1 MDGFSP
7 IIFSCSHC
15 NLKYKRHLPLGTKY
29 SSCKRCGTLIDIERQ
44 KNESRYKREREIH
57 DNNYQ
62 RHINEINHP
71 FNFIERNN
79 NYNFNDDPYNFDNYS
94 GHDDYYKELGI
105 NFDNNNEENENEDYY
120 SNNNNYRNNRNNNN
134 HFFNLRNER
143 IIKNIERRNNYSQRR
158 NNNNNNIF
166 NNFNNRF
173 LNNNNMFN
181 INIPND
187 NYNRNSGLRHAS
199 ALFEFSEN
207 EDSDYEEINLE
218 EYFQSVSTL
227 LNDLNVDIQTLG
239 SKIIKEKPKLKKL
252 KMSKKLWVK
261 NDKGKLEV
269 PQCCI
274 CINNMKVNEEVVK
287 LKCKHLFHFKCL
299 DKWIENKQI
308 CPFCRTEIKTENIE
322 KNKKNK

>member
-1 MDGFSP
+1 
-7 IIFSCSHC
+7 
-15 NLKYKRHLPLGTKY
+15 
-29 SSCKRCGTLIDIERQ
+29 
-44 KNESRYKREREIH
+44 
-57 DNNYQ
+57 
-62 RHINEINHP
+62 
-71 FNFIERNN
+71 
-79 NYNFNDDPYNFDNYS
+79 
-94 GHDDYYKELGI
+94 
-105 NFDNNNEENENEDYY
+105 
-120 SNNNNYRNNRNNNN
+120 
-134 HFFNLRNER
+134 
-143 IIKNIERRNNYSQRR
+143 
-158 NNNNNNIF
+158 
-166 NNFNNRF
+166 
-173 LNNNNMFN
+173 MFN

-299 DKWIENKQI
+299 DKWIESMVI
-308 CPFCRTEIKTENIE
+308 LHF
-322 KNKKNK
+322 